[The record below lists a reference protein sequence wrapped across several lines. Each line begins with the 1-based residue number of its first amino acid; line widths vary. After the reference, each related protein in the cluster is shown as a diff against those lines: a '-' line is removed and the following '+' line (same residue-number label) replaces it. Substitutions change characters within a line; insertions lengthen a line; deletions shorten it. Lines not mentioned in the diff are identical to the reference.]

1 MPPPNGTVSVTNGTQ
16 YGAEVYF
23 QCDTGFRLEGNAS
36 SVCNLTGQ
44 WELGTPTCQLIGDDC
59 PVTEIVCFLWSMPLL
74 VCFKLWN
81 YVFTNCITNFSF
93 VSIDCGNLLSPENGM
108 LNVTAGLHGNNTLL
122 ASATYTCDLGFNMS
136 GPAQR
141 TCTETSEWLPGAPNC
156 TLSRNSLHFKRLCT
170 ISGLNAA
177 Y

>member
-59 PVTEIVCFLWSMPLL
+59 PVTEIVCFL
-74 VCFKLWN
+74 
-81 YVFTNCITNFSF
+81 
-93 VSIDCGNLLSPENGM
+93 
-108 LNVTAGLHGNNTLL
+108 
-122 ASATYTCDLGFNMS
+122 
-136 GPAQR
+136 
-141 TCTETSEWLPGAPNC
+141 
-156 TLSRNSLHFKRLCT
+156 
-170 ISGLNAA
+170 
-177 Y
+177 